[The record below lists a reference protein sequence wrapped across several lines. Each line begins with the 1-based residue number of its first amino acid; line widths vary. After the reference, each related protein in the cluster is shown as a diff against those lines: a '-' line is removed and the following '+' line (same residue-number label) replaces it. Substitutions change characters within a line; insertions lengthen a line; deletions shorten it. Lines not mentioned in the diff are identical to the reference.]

1 MTASLQAQG
10 LTKRYRSPGGGQLV
24 AVDSLS
30 FEVQPGEIVGLL
42 GPNGA
47 GKTTAMQLALGLL
60 HADAGEAR
68 LFGLD
73 PEDLEAR
80 RQVGYAPD
88 APLFPRALTG
98 MQVLKLHCDLLGV
111 PHARAEALV
120 EELRFADPARRQT
133 ATYSR
138 GQQQRLGLAQA
149 LLGEPS
155 LLLLDEPT
163 AGLDPAGVAR
173 IREILVAVRSRNG
186 SVLLNSH
193 LLSEVERVCDRVL
206 FVKAGKLLRA
216 HEVRSSGKRVE
227 MRLANAQAIALELAA
242 RLPSATLE
250 GDRLRAPVPSEAAVP
265 ELVRQVVGFGGEI
278 LEVKLSGAELEEL
291 YLQLV
296 EGSVVPG
303 APVVVEGAPA

>member
-1 MTASLQAQG
+1 MTAALQAQG
-10 LTKRYRSPGGGQLV
+10 LTKRYRTPGGGQLV
-24 AVDSLS
+24 AVDAFS

-60 HADAGEAR
+60 HPDAGESK

-73 PEDLEAR
+73 PEDLTAR

-88 APLFPRALTG
+88 APLFPRPLTG
-98 MQVLKLHCDLLGV
+98 MQVLELHCDLLGV
-111 PHARAEALV
+111 GRERAAKFV
-120 EELRFADPARRQT
+120 EELNFKEPARRPS

-149 LLGEPS
+149 LLGEPA

-163 AGLDPAGVAR
+163 AGLDPAGVAQV
-173 IREILVAVRSRNG
+173 REILLAVKARG
-186 SVLLNSH
+186 GAVLLNSH

-206 FVKAGKLLRA
+206 FIKGGRLLRT
-216 HEVRSSGKRVE
+216 HDVLSGGRRLE
-227 MRLANAQAIALELAA
+227 LRLANAPQLVMSLAA
-242 RLPSATLE
+242 KLPAGVLE
-250 GDRLRAPVPSEAAVP
+250 GDRFRMPVAGESAVP
-265 ELVRQVVGFGGEI
+265 ALVRQIVELGGEI
-278 LEVKLSGAELEEL
+278 LEVKLAGAELEEL

-296 EGSVVPG
+296 EGHG
-303 APVVVEGAPA
+303 

>member
-1 MTASLQAQG
+1 MTAALQARG
-10 LTKRYRSPGGGQLV
+10 LTKRYRTPGGGQLV
-24 AVDSLS
+24 AVDAFS

-60 HADAGEAR
+60 HADAGEAK

-73 PEDLEAR
+73 PEDLAAR

-88 APLFPRALTG
+88 APLFPKALTG
-98 MQVLKLHCDLLGV
+98 RRVLELHCELLGV
-111 PHARAEALV
+111 PRERAAALV
-120 EELRFADPARRQT
+120 EQLNFVEPARRPA

-163 AGLDPAGVAR
+163 AGLDPAGVAQ
-173 IREILVAVRSRNG
+173 IREILVGVRARG
-186 SVLLNSH
+186 GAVLLNSH

-206 FVKAGKLLRA
+206 FVKGGKLLRT
-216 HEVRSSGKRVE
+216 HDVSSGGRRVE
-227 MRLANAQAIALELAA
+227 VRLANAPQLLLELAA
-242 RLPSATLE
+242 KVPAGVLD
-250 GDRLRAPVPSEAAVP
+250 GDRLRVPVASEAAVP
-265 ELVRQVVGFGGEI
+265 PLVRQLVELGGEV
-278 LEVKLSGAELEEL
+278 LEVKLGGAALEEL

-296 EGSVVPG
+296 EGQ
-303 APVVVEGAPA
+303 A

>member
-1 MTASLQAQG
+1 MTAALQARG
-10 LTKRYRSPGGGQLV
+10 LTKRYRTPGGGQLV
-24 AVDSLS
+24 AVDAFS

-60 HADAGEAR
+60 HADAGEAK

-73 PEDLEAR
+73 PEDLVAR

-88 APLFPRALTG
+88 APLFPKALTG
-98 MQVLKLHCDLLGV
+98 RRVLELHCELLGV
-111 PHARAEALV
+111 PRERAAALV
-120 EELRFADPARRQT
+120 EQLNFVEPARRPA

-163 AGLDPAGVAR
+163 AGLDPAGVAQ
-173 IREILVAVRSRNG
+173 IREILVGVRARG
-186 SVLLNSH
+186 GAVLLNSH

-206 FVKAGKLLRA
+206 FVKGGKLLRT
-216 HEVRSSGKRVE
+216 HDVSSGGRRVE
-227 MRLANAQAIALELAA
+227 VRLANAPQLLLELAA
-242 RLPSATLE
+242 KVTAGVLD
-250 GDRLRAPVPSEAAVP
+250 GDRLRVPVASEAAVP
-265 ELVRQVVGFGGEI
+265 PLVRQLVELGGEV
-278 LEVKLSGAELEEL
+278 LEVKLGGAALEEL

-296 EGSVVPG
+296 EGQ
-303 APVVVEGAPA
+303 A

>member
-10 LTKRYRSPGGGQLV
+10 LTKRYRTPGGGQLV

-47 GKTTAMQLALGLL
+47 GKTTAMQLALRLL
-60 HADAGEAR
+60 HPDAGESR

-80 RQVGYAPD
+80 RRVGYAPD

-98 MQVLKLHCDLLGV
+98 LQVLRLHCDLLGV
-111 PHARAEALV
+111 GRERASRLV
-120 EELRFADPARRQT
+120 EELRFEDPALRPT
-133 ATYSR
+133 GTYSR

-149 LLGEPS
+149 LLGEPA

-163 AGLDPAGVAR
+163 AGLDPAGVAH
-173 IREILVAVRSRNG
+173 IREILVGIRERGG

-206 FVKAGKLLRA
+206 FIKGGRLLRA
-216 HEVRSSGKRVE
+216 HDVRSGGRRAE
-227 MRLANAQAIALELAA
+227 IRLANAADLALELAA
-242 RLPSATLE
+242 KVPSGVLD
-250 GDRLRAPVPSEAAVP
+250 GDRLRAPVASEAAVP
-265 ELVRQVVGFGGEI
+265 ALVRQVVELGGQI
-278 LEVKLSGAELEEL
+278 LEVKLGGAELEEL

-296 EGSVVPG
+296 EGR
-303 APVVVEGAPA
+303 A